1 MKTILHSDLNSF
13 YASVEIMQH
22 PELQGKP
29 VAVCGATETRHGIIL
44 AKSQLAK
51 QAGIKTAMTNIEAK
65 RLCPDLI
72 MVPPHYDE
80 YLKYS
85 RLTRQIY
92 ERYTELVEPFGMDE
106 CWLDVTHSRIY
117 GSGREIAEEIRQTV
131 KSELGLTVSIGIS
144 FTKIFAKLGSDMKK
158 PDAITALPP
167 EAIPQVV
174 YPLPVSD
181 LLYVGPAT
189 ANKLS
194 NYAGISTIGQ
204 LAKARPDII
213 KDLLGINGIKLWKFA
228 NGIDNARVKHRNYTA
243 PIKSIGRSITCTADL
258 HTDEDVW
265 KVMLALAQDVGHK
278 LRLQHVMA
286 TGVQISLR
294 EKSLL
299 TRQYQEQLP
308 FPTQSP
314 KYLVQ
319 AGKKLLVEKYPWAA
333 PIRAVTIRA
342 INLIPDTTPQQLDL
356 FTDFENVD
364 KQEKA
369 EAAIETI
376 RRRFGKR
383 AIVPAC
389 LLGDLKMP
397 DDGRDEVILPGMLY
411 I

>member
-1 MKTILHSDLNSF
+1 
-13 YASVEIMQH
+13 
-22 PELQGKP
+22 
-29 VAVCGATETRHGIIL
+29 
-44 AKSQLAK
+44 
-51 QAGIKTAMTNIEAK
+51 
-65 RLCPDLI
+65 
-72 MVPPHYDE
+72 
-80 YLKYS
+80 
-85 RLTRQIY
+85 
-92 ERYTELVEPFGMDE
+92 MDE

-117 GSGREIAEEIRQTV
+117 GSGREIAEEIRKTI
-131 KSELGLTVSIGIS
+131 KSELGLTVSIGVS

-158 PDAITALPP
+158 PDAITELPP
-167 EAIPQVV
+167 DAIPKIV

-181 LLYVGPAT
+181 LLYVGSAT
-189 ANKLS
+189 ANKLR

-204 LAKARPDII
+204 LAHARPDML
-213 KDLLGINGIKLWKFA
+213 KDLLGINGIKLWEFA
-228 NGIDNARVKHRNYTA
+228 NGIDNARVKHKDHIV
-243 PIKSIGRSITCTADL
+243 PIKSIGRGITCTGDL
-258 HTDEDVW
+258 HTDEAVW

-299 TRQYQEQLP
+299 TRQYQAQLS

-314 KYLVQ
+314 KYLAQ
-319 AGKKLLVEKYPWAA
+319 AGKKLLIEKYPWVA

-356 FTDFENVD
+356 FTDFKKVD

-369 EAAIETI
+369 EATVEAI
-376 RRRFGKR
+376 RRRFGKH
-383 AIVPAC
+383 AIMPAC
-389 LLGDLKMP
+389 LMGDLKMP

>member
-1 MKTILHSDLNSF
+1 MQFHLNKSFAGLICHS
-13 YASVEIMQH
+13 
-22 PELQGKP
+22 
-29 VAVCGATETRHGIIL
+29 
-44 AKSQLAK
+44 
-51 QAGIKTAMTNIEAK
+51 K
-65 RLCPDLI
+65 RRQRI
-72 MVPPHYDE
+72 
-80 YLKYS
+80 
-85 RLTRQIY
+85 RLY
-92 ERYTELVEPFGMDE
+92 ERKYAFI
-106 CWLDVTHSRIY
+106 C
-117 GSGREIAEEIRQTV
+117 EIT
-131 KSELGLTVSIGIS
+131 TDNP
-144 FTKIFAKLGSDMKK
+144 KI
-158 PDAITALPP
+158 
-167 EAIPQVV
+167 V

-181 LLYVGPAT
+181 LLYVGPTTT
-189 ANKLS
+189 AKLR

-204 LAKARPDII
+204 LAHARPDML
-213 KDLLGINGIKLWKFA
+213 KDLLGINGIKLWEFA
-228 NGIDNARVKHRNYTA
+228 NGIDNARVKHKHYIA
-243 PIKSIGRSITCTADL
+243 PIKSIGRGITCTEDL
-258 HTDEDVW
+258 HTDEAVW

-299 TRQYQEQLP
+299 TRQYQEHLP

-314 KYLVQ
+314 KYLAQ
-319 AGKKLLVEKYPWAA
+319 EGKKLLVEKYPWAA

-389 LLGDLKMP
+389 LMGDLKMP